1 MSEQTTYPSLA
12 KKTVL
17 VTGGASG
24 IGAALVRAFAHQGAR
39 VGFIDIDDSEGRAL
53 AGEIEVETG
62 REPWFTRV
70 DVTDTPA
77 LKEAFSRAVASIGPI
92 HVLLNN
98 VGNDSR
104 HSPQDITE
112 DDWQKCLDINL
123 GAAFFASQTT
133 FDSMRAAGG
142 GSIVN
147 ISSINALLGPANMP
161 GYVAAKAGLIGL
173 TKALAK
179 DYGAANIRVNAIL
192 PGWVATDRQLDTWLT
207 PDRESEWMKQVPL
220 KRRLREA
227 DVASLALFLAAD
239 DSDMIT
245 GQSLAVDG
253 GRT

>member
-1 MSEQTTYPSLA
+1 MSEQTHYPSLA
-12 KKTVL
+12 TKTVL

-24 IGAALVRAFAHQGAR
+24 IGAALVRAFAAQGAR
-39 VGFIDIDDSEGRAL
+39 VGFIDIDDTEGRSL
-53 AGEIEVETG
+53 ASEIETETG
-62 REPWFTRV
+62 SEPWFTRV

-77 LKEAFSRAVASIGPI
+77 LKAAFERAIASVGPI
-92 HVLLNN
+92 DVLLNN

-123 GAAFFASQTT
+123 GAAFFASQAT
-133 FDSMRAAGG
+133 FASMLSAGG

-147 ISSINALLGPANMP
+147 ISSINAILGPANMP

-227 DVASLALFLAAD
+227 DVANLALFLAAD
-239 DSDMIT
+239 DSNMIT